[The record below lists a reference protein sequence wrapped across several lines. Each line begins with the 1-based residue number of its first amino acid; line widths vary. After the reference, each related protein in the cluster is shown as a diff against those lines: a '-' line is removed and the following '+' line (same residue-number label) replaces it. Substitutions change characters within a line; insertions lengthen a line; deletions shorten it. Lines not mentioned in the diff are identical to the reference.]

1 MKNQPL
7 NPYLCSF
14 LCCLFLLQLSTGLFS
29 QVTEWRPRDSVDAF
43 LHAAPGPGMACGTDM
58 LLAQRRQDPAF
69 VAKEKAINQAILVR
83 TLSHRSLK
91 TMAVDYTLPVV
102 FHIINSNPS
111 SITDANVLNALQ
123 LMNEAFSASGAF
135 TGGRT
140 DTRIQFCLSKT
151 DPNGG
156 KTTGIIRTKTF
167 LGDYDYDMEANEMT
181 SLGRW
186 DPSRYV
192 NIWVVEDIKS
202 EYMQSFD
209 CGVWTRLKMGGYA
222 SAGGDIVVAG
232 LGIGTLCHETG
243 HYLSLAHTFAN
254 RDCANTD
261 CNTSGDMVC
270 DTPPERTITGGYPC
284 ASPQNSCS
292 TDTLS
297 GFATDVPDLPDN
309 FMDYGNGAGCIL
321 GFTEGQA
328 QRMRDFI
335 AISLTGMVSSTAC
348 TDPCP
353 DIVSAS
359 FTTNID
365 YPVIGDVLNLT
376 NTSTGAASYQW
387 LVDGAVVAATTDF
400 TYTVTEKKNYTITL
414 RAYGSTAG
422 CFNSTDFIAQTS
434 CGVTARFW
442 PNKRVIAS
450 KENSQLDSVF
460 FTNRSI
466 GASSYQWLMSNNM
479 GMAEQ
484 VVATSFHLNYVFL
497 VPATYTI
504 RLVAGN
510 GACSDTTRPFT
521 LKVYDSSPD
530 AGISLSS
537 VECYD
542 QTKVRVTFWFYN
554 NGYKTVPKNTPV
566 SFYNRNPKNAGA
578 QLVGS
583 QYLLPYNV
591 AGHCSSFLE
600 TYILNVGYAAL
611 DTLYAVINDN
621 GTTIPLALPN
631 TALEE
636 NNYLNNVTFR
646 NSFKFHI
653 AASPLSVTVVPNQAV
668 TLSPVSVTGGS
679 IATAL
684 WSDASNL
691 GCTNCLPTLFTAPY
705 RGDTLI
711 TKKVMAYSR
720 YGCYDSAVA
729 TIHIPPA
736 DDYTVAINKTECAA
750 GGDSVYVTFTICNAY
765 PKSDVPAS
773 LKVSFYDANPVTG
786 SAVMLGNV
794 FVNPAASADSCV
806 SFIQLIKQSASG
818 TIYAVV
824 NDNGTAIPVVLP
836 NNEGILE
843 KNYANNVNSK
853 AYEPPVLNMVPA
865 DTTIFRNDPYII
877 SFSTP
882 MIAPTNP
889 IWQTGAGYS
898 LSCTTCSAPMIV
910 AHDSAVVSMQV
921 TSRYGC
927 KVTASGKVNVFPPDM
942 TVEILG
948 TTCITNDSTLV
959 RFKLCMNNRYT
970 EIFENIPVSFYEDN
984 TSGKQLYPVFYSPK
998 VPADSCAVFTHI
1010 IATPASVNLVANVND
1025 KGRGSTPAK
1034 LYNETD
1040 YANDADTKT
1049 FVPFSVSFN
1058 PSVIELTRPG
1068 TMELVPQVTGGT
1080 ATSYKWLWA
1089 ETLSCYDCARPV
1101 ATAVSTT
1108 QYLVKVKNE
1117 NSCTDTAAIT
1127 IKTFT
1132 NTVINIPTAFSPD
1145 GNGQNDIF
1153 YVIGTRD
1160 IKQVKDFAV
1169 YNRWGQ
1175 RVFQTANVP
1184 ANDKHYGWNGRLNG
1198 QLAESGGYVYNITIE
1213 LDKGRT
1219 ESYHGVIMLI
1229 R

>member
-1 MKNQPL
+1 MKNQPRNVCL
-7 NPYLCSF
+7 YSF
-14 LCCLFLLQLSTGLFS
+14 VCCILLLQLSSSLFS
-29 QVTEWRPRDSVDAF
+29 QSTELHPRDSISSF
-43 LHAAPGPGMACGTDM
+43 LHTAPGIGMACGTDI
-58 LLAQRRQDPAF
+58 LLAQQRLNPAF
-69 VAKEKAINQAILVR
+69 VAREKAINKAILLR
-83 TLSHRSLK
+83 TLSHTSLK

-111 SITDANVLNALQ
+111 SITDADVLNALQ

-151 DPNGG
+151 DPSGA
-156 KTTGIIRTKTF
+156 KTTGIVRTKTF
-167 LGDYDYDMEANEMT
+167 LGDYDYDMEGSDVTA
-181 SLGRW
+181 LGRW

-254 RDCANTD
+254 RDCANSD

-284 ASPQNSCS
+284 SSPQNSCS
-292 TDTLS
+292 SDTLS

-328 QRMRDFI
+328 DRMRNFI
-335 AISLTGMVSSTAC
+335 ATGLTGMISSTVC

-353 DIVSAS
+353 DPVSAS

-387 LVDGAVVAATTDF
+387 LVDGVVASTTTDF

-422 CFNSTDFIAQTS
+422 CFSSADFIAQTS

-450 KENSQLDSVF
+450 KENIQTDSVF

-479 GMAEQ
+479 GMVEQ

-497 VPATYTI
+497 VPATYKI
-504 RLVAGN
+504 RLIATN
-510 GACSDTTRPFT
+510 GTCSDTTSYFT

-530 AGISLSS
+530 AGINLNS
-537 VECYD
+537 VECYN
-542 QTKVRVTFWFYN
+542 QTKVRITFWFYN

-566 SFYNRNPKNAGA
+566 SFYNRNPQNASA
-578 QLVGS
+578 QIIGS
-583 QYLLPYNV
+583 QYLLPYDI
-591 AGHCSSFLE
+591 AGHCSSFME
-600 TYILNVGYAAL
+600 TYILDAGVAAL

-631 TALEE
+631 TALVE
-636 NNYLNNVTFR
+636 NNYLNNVVFR
-646 NSFKFHI
+646 NGFKFHI
-653 AASPLSVTVVPNQAV
+653 TTAPTSVILAPYQAV
-668 TLSPVSVTGGS
+668 TLAPSPVSGGAITS
-679 IATAL
+679 AL
-684 WSDASNL
+684 WSPAGYLS
-691 GCTNCLPTLFTAPY
+691 CTSCIPTLFTAPY

-736 DDYTVAINKTECAA
+736 DDYTVAIDKTECAA

-765 PKSDVPAS
+765 PKSDVPVN
-773 LKVSFYDANPVTG
+773 LKVSFYDANPVAGT
-786 SAVMLGNV
+786 AAMLGNV
-794 FVNPAASADSCV
+794 FINPASSTDSCV
-806 SFIQLIKQSASG
+806 SYIQLIKQSALG

-824 NDNGTAIPVVLP
+824 NDNGTAMPVVLP

-843 KNYANNVNSK
+843 KNYSNNVNSK
-853 AYEPPVLNMVPA
+853 AYEPPVLSIVPA
-865 DTTIFRNDPYII
+865 DTTIFRNDPFII
-877 SFSTP
+877 SFNTP

-889 IWQTGAGYS
+889 IWQTGPGYS
-898 LSCTTCSAPMIV
+898 LSCTTCGAPMIV
-910 AHDSAVVSMQV
+910 AHDSAVVNMQI

-948 TTCITNDSTLV
+948 TTCITNDSTSV
-959 RFKLCMNNRYT
+959 RFKICMNNRYT
-970 EIFENIPVSFYEDN
+970 KIFENIPVSFYENN
-984 TSGKQLYPVFYSPK
+984 TSGKQLYPVFYTPK
-998 VPADSCAVFTHI
+998 GIADSCVVFTHT
-1010 IATPASVNLVANVND
+1010 IATPAAPNLVAEVND
-1025 KGRGSTPAK
+1025 KGKGSSPATV
-1034 LYNETD
+1034 YNETN
-1040 YANDADTKT
+1040 YTNNADTKV

-1068 TMELVPQVTGGT
+1068 TMTLMPQVTGGT
-1080 ATSYKWLWA
+1080 PTNYKWLWA
-1089 ETLSCYDCARPV
+1089 ETLSCYDCPSPV

-1108 QYLVKVKNE
+1108 QYQVEVKNE
-1117 NSCTDTAAIT
+1117 NSCTDTAALT

-1132 NTVINIPTAFSPD
+1132 NTTINIPTAFSPD

-1160 IKQVKDFAV
+1160 IKQIKDFAV
-1169 YNRWGQ
+1169 FNRWGQ

-1184 ANDKHYGWNGRLNG
+1184 ANDKHYGWNGTLNG
-1198 QLAESGGYVYNITIE
+1198 QPAAPGGYAYNITIE
-1213 LDKGRT
+1213 LDKGKT
-1219 ESYHGVIMLI
+1219 ETYKGVIMLI